1 MKLISK
7 LVIAAFAASAAAT
20 AGAQGPVHPGNWF
33 DGSGKGLMSDSDEC
47 WTNRDWS
54 GDMASVGCHPIVKP
68 PVPVAEAAPAPAPE
82 PVAAAP
88 APLAPE
94 PVAAAPEPV
103 AAAPAPVAPVVVVAP
118 VPQAISFTGDA
129 LFAFDESELTAEG
142 RSMLDELVGR
152 LQGATVD
159 TIVITGHADRIGSGE
174 YNQQLSERRA
184 AAVKDYLTDKNV
196 AAGSIDAQGKGS
208 SAPIT
213 ASDDCRNLQGSAAT
227 IACLQP
233 DRRVEVD
240 ITGTRIV
247 LSSQGTGESIDDT
260 AITAKV
266 KAAILD
272 DASLNASDINVETL
286 NGRVQLSGFVDSSAG
301 IAQAESVAKGVDG
314 VTSVKNDLR
323 LK

>member
-7 LVIAAFAASAAAT
+7 LVVAAFAASAAVT
-20 AGAQGPVHPGNWF
+20 VGAQEAAQSGYLV
-33 DGSGKGLMSDSDEC
+33 DGSGKVVSSGSGGC
-47 WTNRDWS
+47 WHTGSWTPA
-54 GDMASVGCHPIVKP
+54 MAMEPCDPSAKP
-68 PVPVAEAAPAPAPE
+68 VAAYVAPVAEVAPAPAPE

-88 APLAPE
+88 APAVTEAVP
-94 PVAAAPEPV
+94 
-103 AAAPAPVAPVVVVAP
+103 APAPTP

-142 RSMLDELVGR
+142 KSMLDDLVGR

-184 AAVKDYLTDKNV
+184 AAVKDYLMDKNV
-196 AAGSIDAQGKGS
+196 AAASIDAQGKGS
-208 SAPIT
+208 SEPIT
-213 ASDDCRNLQGSAAT
+213 ALGECRDQGSKET

-247 LSSQGTGESIDDT
+247 LSSQGTGESIDDA

-266 KAAILD
+266 KAALLD
-272 DASLNASDINVETL
+272 DASLESNDISVETL
-286 NGRVQLSGFVDSSAG
+286 NGRVQLSGFVDTSDS
-301 IAQAESVAKGVDG
+301 IARAEAAAKGVDG
-314 VTSVKNDLR
+314 VTAVQNDLR